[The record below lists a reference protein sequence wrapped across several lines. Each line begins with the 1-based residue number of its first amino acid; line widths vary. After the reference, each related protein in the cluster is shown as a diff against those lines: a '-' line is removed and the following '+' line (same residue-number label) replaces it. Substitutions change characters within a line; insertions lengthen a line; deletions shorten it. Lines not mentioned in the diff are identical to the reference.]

1 MKKTVMTMLLVMTAL
16 ALVVALSACSGST
29 TPSTT
34 GTQPAAS
41 STATGTP
48 AGNPLLTNVQ
58 LSDIAPGLGTVMVEV
73 GYRNWYLPYAARG
86 GNWDLAAYQAK
97 EIGEI
102 MEVGETTRPK
112 RKAGLTKFTDGP
124 LKAVNDAVAAKDIS
138 AFETAWTAE
147 VKGCNDC
154 HDEQGFKYIQW
165 ELPPTA
171 PTDLKLTAP

>member
-1 MKKTVMTMLLVMTAL
+1 MKKTVITMLLVTMAL
-16 ALVVALSACSGST
+16 VLVVALSACTTST

-34 GTQPAAS
+34 TTAPAS

-73 GYRNWYLPYAARG
+73 GYRNWILPYAAKG
-86 GNWDLAAYQAK
+86 GNWELAAYQSK

-102 MEVGETTRPK
+102 MEVAETTRPK
-112 RKAGLTKFTDGP
+112 RKAGLSKFTDGP
-124 LKAVNDAVAAKDIS
+124 LKALNDAIKAEDIAAFD
-138 AFETAWTAE
+138 TAWTAE

-154 HDEQGFKYIQW
+154 HNEQGFKYIEW
-165 ELPPTA
+165 KLPATPPA
-171 PTDLKLTAP
+171 DLRLTP

>member
-1 MKKTVMTMLLVMTAL
+1 MKKTVMTVLLVTTAL
-16 ALVVALSACSGST
+16 ALVLALSACATST
-29 TPSTT
+29 TSSPTATT
-34 GTQPAAS
+34 PAA

-73 GYRNWYLPYAARG
+73 GYRNWVLPYAAKG
-86 GNWDLAAYQAK
+86 GNWELAAYQVK

-112 RKAGLTKFTDGP
+112 RKAGLSKFTDGP
-124 LKAVNDAVAAKDIS
+124 LKALNDAITAKDIA
-138 AFETAWTAE
+138 AFDTAWTAE

-154 HDEQGFKYIQW
+154 HDEQGFKFMEW
-165 ELPPTA
+165 KLPSTPPA
-171 PTDLKLTAP
+171 DLRLTP